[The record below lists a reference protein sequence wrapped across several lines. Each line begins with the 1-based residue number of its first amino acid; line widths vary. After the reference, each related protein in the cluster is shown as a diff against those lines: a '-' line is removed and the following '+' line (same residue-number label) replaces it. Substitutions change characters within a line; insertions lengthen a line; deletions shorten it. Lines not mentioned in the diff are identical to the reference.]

1 MDEHNV
7 SSKKQIVA
15 SLIWKVLERFGVQG
29 VQFVVQIVLARILE
43 PDDFGVITLLT
54 IFISLANVFV
64 QTGFNTALI
73 QKKEVDDV
81 DYSSVFYVSMAVAG
95 VLYAVL
101 YFSAPLIAAFYGV
114 PELVAILR
122 VTSLTLF
129 FGALNSIQGAVIAR
143 KMEFHKAFIC
153 GLCASVISG
162 VVGIA
167 MAYGGYGFWALVG
180 QQLSNVISVC
190 AIMWFVV
197 KWRPKLLFSLERVK
211 NLLRFGWKLLASGLL
226 NTLYTHLSGLI
237 IGKKY
242 STESLAFY
250 NRGQQFPSLL
260 ATNMDSAIQSV
271 MLPAYS
277 QHQDSPETVRA
288 MMRRSIRLSTYLVFP
303 LLFGLSAVAEPLVVL
318 LLTEKWLPCV
328 PYMQVL
334 CLSFAFY
341 PVHSTNLQA
350 VNAMGHSEIF
360 LKLELIK
367 KLYGTVILLI
377 AVQFGPMA
385 MAASTIIGDLIGT
398 FVNAS
403 PNKKLLGYSYLEQWR
418 DIVPALAL
426 SAAMMVLVR
435 LVGLLE
441 MPALPLLI
449 LQIVTGIAVYI
460 AGSVIFKLESF
471 SYLIRQIRKK

>member
-1 MDEHNV
+1 MDEHKI
-7 SSKKQIVA
+7 SSKKEIVA
-15 SLIWKVLERFGVQG
+15 SLIWKALERFGVQG
-29 VQFVVQIVLARILE
+29 VQFVVQIVLGRILDPE
-43 PDDFGVITLLT
+43 DFGVITLLT

-101 YFSAPLIAAFYGV
+101 YFCAPAIAAFYEV
-114 PELVAILR
+114 PQLASVLR
-122 VTSLTLF
+122 VTALTLF

-143 KMEFHKAFIC
+143 KMEFRKAFIC
-153 GLCASVISG
+153 GLVASILSG
-162 VVGIA
+162 AVGIA
-167 MAYGGYGFWALVG
+167 MAYGGFGFWALVG
-180 QQLSNVISVC
+180 QQLSNVVGIC
-190 AIMWFVV
+190 IIMWFVV

-211 NLLRFGWKLLASGLL
+211 NLLQFGWKLLVSGLL
-226 NTLYTHLSGLI
+226 NTLYTQLSGLI

-242 STESLAFY
+242 NTESLAFY

-260 ATNMDSAIQSV
+260 ATNVDSAIQSV

-277 QHQDSPETVRA
+277 QHQDSPETIRA
-288 MMRRSIRLSTYLVFP
+288 MMRRAIRLSTYLIFP
-303 LLFGLSAVAEPLVVL
+303 LLFGLSAVAEPLITL

-328 PYMQVL
+328 PYMQIL
-334 CLSFAFY
+334 CISCAFY

-350 VNAMGHSEIF
+350 INAMGHSEIF
-360 LKLELIK
+360 LKLEVIK

-385 MAASTIIGDLIGT
+385 MAASAIIGDLIGT
-398 FVNAS
+398 VVNAA

-418 DIVPALAL
+418 DIMPALAL
-426 SAAMMVLVR
+426 SAAMMVVVR
-435 LVGLLE
+435 LVGLLS
-441 MPALPLLI
+441 LHPLLLLA
-449 LQIVTGIAVYI
+449 LQVTVGAAVYV
-460 AGSVIFKLESF
+460 AGSAVFKIESF
-471 SYLIRQIRKK
+471 SYLIRQIRRK